1 MIMRM
6 HARRLSVLPA
16 IAALV
21 CGLFAAGAAEQA
33 PERVKAQTVSLG
45 IVSEINQSLIAD
57 HFSDFVRYVAGKLSS
72 ASDIEGKVVIAPTP
86 FQLARLIEQRKV
98 DFYME
103 SPYPTYLVNDVQGVA
118 RLMLRRWKG
127 GMAEYRSLIFT
138 KKNGEINRLEDLRG
152 KVLVFESPDST
163 SGHFL
168 PRHFLTRKGFKF
180 IDKSR
185 FNPEA
190 LATDIG
196 YLFAGS
202 QENVVDWVLTKK
214 AAAGA
219 FSDDD
224 YARLDEKKRSDIIIL
239 AETERLPRHLVS
251 VRKDFSPPLADRL
264 EKILLSMHENDQGR
278 KILKNTDD
286 TTKFDLLPEGDAGLR
301 RRLAE
306 IFQSPKKN

>member
-1 MIMRM
+1 MSIR
-6 HARRLSVLPA
+6 ARQLSVLPA
-16 IAALV
+16 ITALV
-21 CGLFAAGAAEQA
+21 CGFFAADAAGQA
-33 PERVKAQTVSLG
+33 PERVKAQTLSLG

-57 HFSDFVRYVAGKLSS
+57 HFSDFVRYVAGKLTS

-202 QENVVDWVLTKK
+202 QEKVVDWVLTKK

-251 VRKDFSPPLADRL
+251 VRKDFSPALADRL

>member
-1 MIMRM
+1 MTKEMSRG
-6 HARRLSVLPA
+6 AVLPV

-21 CGLFAAGAAEQA
+21 CGFFAAGAAEQA

-72 ASDIEGKVVIAPTP
+72 ASEIEGKVVIASTP
-86 FQLARLIEQRKV
+86 FRLARLIEQRKV

-138 KKNGEINRLEDLRG
+138 KRNSEINRLEDLRG
-152 KVLVFESPDST
+152 KTFAFEDPEST

-180 IDKSR
+180 ADKSR
-185 FNPEA
+185 FDPYTSP
-190 LATDIG
+190 TDIG
-196 YLFAGS
+196 YLFANS
-202 QENVVDWVLTKK
+202 QEKVIEWVLSKK
-214 AAAGA
+214 VAAGA

-224 YARLDEKKRSDIIIL
+224 YARLDEKKRSEITIL
-239 AETERLPRHLVS
+239 AETERLPRNLVS
-251 VRKDFSPPLADRL
+251 VRKDFAPALTDRL
-264 EKILLSMHENDQGR
+264 GKILLSMNEDDQGR
-278 KILKNTDD
+278 KILQKTDD
-286 TTKFDLLPEGDAGLR
+286 TTKFDLLPEGEAGLR

>member
-1 MIMRM
+1 MRM
-6 HARRLSVLPA
+6 HARQLSVLPA

-21 CGLFAAGAAEQA
+21 CGFFAANAAEQA
-33 PERVKAQTVSLG
+33 PESVKAQTVSLG

-138 KKNGEINRLEDLRG
+138 KKNGEINRLDDLRG
-152 KVLVFESPDST
+152 KVFVFESPDST

-202 QENVVDWVLTKK
+202 QEKVVDWVLTKK

-251 VRKDFSPPLADRL
+251 VRKDFSPALADRL

-301 RRLAE
+301 QRLAE

>member
-1 MIMRM
+1 
-6 HARRLSVLPA
+6 LPA

-21 CGLFAAGAAEQA
+21 CGFFAANAAGQA
-33 PERVKAQTVSLG
+33 PERVKAQTISLG
-45 IVSEINQSLIAD
+45 IVSEINQTLIAD
-57 HFSDFVRYVAGKLSS
+57 HFSDFVRFVAGKLTS

-86 FQLARLIEQRKV
+86 FQLARLIEQKKV

-118 RLMLRRWKG
+118 RLMLRRWKS
-127 GMAEYRSLIFT
+127 GMAEYRASFYQ
-138 KKNGEINRLEDLRG
+138 KNGEINRLEDLRG
-152 KVLVFESPDST
+152 KVVVFESPDST

-202 QENVVDWVLTKK
+202 QEKVVDWVLTKK

-251 VRKDFSPPLADRL
+251 VEDFSPALADRL
-264 EKILLSMHENDQGR
+264 EKILLSMHENDQGQEN
-278 KILKNTDD
+278 LKNTDD
-286 TTKFDLLPEGDAGLR
+286 TTKFDLLPEDAGLR
-301 RRLAE
+301 RGSRNLSVSQEELAVLCGRPG
-306 IFQSPKKN
+306 IPPPKAT

>member
-6 HARRLSVLPA
+6 HARQLSVLPT
-16 IAALV
+16 IGALV
-21 CGLFAAGAAEQA
+21 CGFFAAGAAEQA

-45 IVSEINQSLIAD
+45 IVSEINQTLIAD

-72 ASDIEGKVVIAPTP
+72 ASDIEGKVVIASTP
-86 FQLARLIEQRKV
+86 FQLARLIDQKKV

-118 RLMLRRWKG
+118 KLMLRRWKG

-152 KVLVFESPDST
+152 KVLVFESPEST

-168 PRHFLTRKGFKF
+168 PKHFLTRKGFKF

-202 QENVVDWVLTKK
+202 QEKVVDWVLTKK

-224 YARLDEKKRSDIIIL
+224 YARLDEKKRSDITIL

-251 VRKDFSPPLADRL
+251 VRKDFAPVLADRL

-286 TTKFDLLPEGDAGLR
+286 TTKFDLLPEGEAGLR